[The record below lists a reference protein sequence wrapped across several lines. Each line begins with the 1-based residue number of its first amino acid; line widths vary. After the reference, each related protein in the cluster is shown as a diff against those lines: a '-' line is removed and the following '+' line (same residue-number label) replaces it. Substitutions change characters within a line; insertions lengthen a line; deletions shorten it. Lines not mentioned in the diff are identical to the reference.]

1 MPTSPDTSISPPT
14 PRRRTRAEHHAQV
27 SGFFDLQQRVKDAG
41 LLERRVGAY
50 IFRMILLGLAFACAF
65 TLLFTL
71 GDTYWQLAV
80 AVLFMLFFSQ
90 DAILSHDVTQHLH
103 LDTIITNATYS
114 HLYRSLLLSMCHT

>member
-1 MPTSPDTSISPPT
+1 MSTSPNTSISPPT

-41 LLERRVGAY
+41 LLERRVGSY
-50 IFRMILLGLAFACAF
+50 IFRMILLGLAFAGAF

-80 AVLFMLFFSQ
+80 AVLFGVLFTQVAF
-90 DAILSHDVTQHLH
+90 LSHDGAHQQ
-103 LDTIITNATYS
+103 IFATGKQDRKS
-114 HLYRSLLLSMCHT
+114 VV